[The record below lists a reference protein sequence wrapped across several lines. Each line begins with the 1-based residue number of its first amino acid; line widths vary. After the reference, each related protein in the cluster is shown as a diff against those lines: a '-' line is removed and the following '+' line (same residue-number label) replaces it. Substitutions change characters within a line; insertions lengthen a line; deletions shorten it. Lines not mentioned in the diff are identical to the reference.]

1 VHKSP
6 EGQIQKYGMDLC
18 RYADAMTGLSKS
30 RLMSFLQCPKRL
42 WLERHQPD
50 LVQFSA
56 ATEAAFATGHE
67 IGDIARQLYDPD
79 GTGTLISG
87 AGGMAA
93 ALRDTAAALAS
104 PAATPLFEAT
114 FERDGL
120 LIRADVLDRPAKRLV
135 EVKSSTSCKDEH
147 VTDCAIQAWVLE
159 TSAVAPK
166 AVALAHV
173 NNQFVYGG
181 DGDYR
186 GLLVEK
192 VLGTA
197 ISAQRKQVPAWLA
210 AAKQTVEGS
219 CPDAAIGRRCRTPY
233 ACPFIAHCWPDTD
246 YPLTTL
252 PGIGRRL
259 DELLAQGYKDLRD
272 LPASMVSGKES
283 QRVWRAARSG
293 QPEVSDSVRAELAAL
308 DWPRYYL
315 DFETIGGAIPRWAG
329 IRPYQAVPF
338 QWSLHIESAPGQLQ
352 HAEFLDLSGEFPARA
367 VATALLAAIGTAG
380 PVLTY
385 TGYEKQCLGMLAAF
399 CPELADGLAAVVERL
414 VDLHPIVKRA
424 YYHPAMK
431 GSWSIKTLLP
441 AIAPEMDYAQL
452 DGVHEGR
459 GAQLAW
465 MEAVAPQTLA
475 ARRSEL
481 RAQLLRYCGHDTLAM
496 VRVVNFFS

>member
-1 VHKSP
+1 
-6 EGQIQKYGMDLC
+6 
-18 RYADAMTGLSKS
+18 MTALSKS

-42 WLERHQPD
+42 WLEKHQPE
-50 LVQFSA
+50 LTQFSA

-87 AGGMAA
+87 ADGMAA
-93 ALRDTAAALAS
+93 ALRDTAEAVAS
-104 PAATPLFEAT
+104 PMATPLFEAT
-114 FERDGL
+114 FERDSL
-120 LIRADVLDRPAKRLV
+120 LIRADVLDRHAQRLI

-159 TSAVAPK
+159 TAAVVPK
-166 AVALAHV
+166 SVALAHV
-173 NNQFVYGG
+173 NNQFVYQG

-192 VLGTA
+192 DLGTA
-197 ISAQRKQVPAWLA
+197 LDAQRQKVPEWLA
-210 AAKQTVEGS
+210 AAKRTVEGD
-219 CPDAAIGRRCRTPY
+219 CPDTTIGRRCATPY
-233 ACPFIAHCWPDTD
+233 ACPFITHCWPDTG

-252 PGIGRRL
+252 PGIARRL
-259 DELLAQGYKDLRD
+259 DGLIAQGYKDVRD
-272 LPASMVSGKES
+272 LPASMVGGKEA

-293 QPEVSDSVRAELAAL
+293 QAEVSDSARAELAAL
-308 DWPRYYL
+308 GWPRYYL
-315 DFETIGGAIPRWAG
+315 DFETIGGAVPRWAG
-329 IRPYQAVPF
+329 TRPYQAVPF
-338 QWSLHIESAPGQLQ
+338 QWSLHVEAAPGQRE

-367 VATALLAAIGTAG
+367 VATALLAAIGTEG

-385 TGYEKQCLGMLAAF
+385 TGYEKHCLGGLAAF
-399 CPELADGLAAVVERL
+399 FPELAEPLAAVIERL

-431 GSWSIKTLLP
+431 GSWSIKALLP

-452 DGVHEGR
+452 DGVHDGG

-465 MEAVAPQTLA
+465 VEAVAPQTSA

-481 RAQLLRYCGHDTLAM
+481 REQLLRYCGHDTLAM
-496 VRVVNFFS
+496 VRVVEFFA